1 MHSTV
6 RKASLLPLA
15 DHHLKKLQTIVHG
28 KQTIDTYVSS
38 HHIVEH
44 CIIKP
49 DKKSLGAGNVA
60 QHDLFTCVIEEV
72 K

>member
-1 MHSTV
+1 MHN
-6 RKASLLPLA
+6 
-15 DHHLKKLQTIVHG
+15 VHG
-28 KQTIDTYVSS
+28 KQTIETYASS
-38 HHIVEH
+38 HHIMEH

-49 DKKSLGAGNVA
+49 DKKSLGPGKVA